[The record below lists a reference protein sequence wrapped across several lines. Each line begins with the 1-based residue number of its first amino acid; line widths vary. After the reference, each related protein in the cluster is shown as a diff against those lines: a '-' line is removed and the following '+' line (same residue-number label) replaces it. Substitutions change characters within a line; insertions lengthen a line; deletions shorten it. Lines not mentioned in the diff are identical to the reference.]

1 MKTNIYFDLK
11 KKRFTPKITPVFN
24 THLVI
29 SFAHMKSSDNFV
41 LSGYLTFMY
50 VNGWDLP
57 IISVEGD
64 DKIKVST
71 TNCNKLFF

>member
-1 MKTNIYFDLK
+1 
-11 KKRFTPKITPVFN
+11 
-24 THLVI
+24 
-29 SFAHMKSSDNFV
+29 MKSSDNFV